1 MRPDPGAIRK
11 VKYSAT
17 VRACR
22 ASTAGE
28 LEEGGRL
35 PDRSS
40 RVGSESGR
48 RARTGPPAASTVA
61 PADAIRDGVAVADLG
76 PEETLLVVLRGIGAT
91 MFLTNRRVI
100 VARDGME
107 RRPRTGITSYPL
119 EVVRHLRL
127 ELGSAPSGRI
137 AVWTDASQEAVSM
150 FFDARSLDRAHELI
164 DTARPH
170 IARQRRRG
178 PGARPVRPPSG
189 PADSGTN
196 DPA

>member
-1 MRPDPGAIRK
+1 
-11 VKYSAT
+11 
-17 VRACR
+17 
-22 ASTAGE
+22 
-28 LEEGGRL
+28 L
-35 PDRSS
+35 PDRSN
-40 RVGSESGR
+40 RVGSESSRGAR
-48 RARTGPPAASTVA
+48 DRAPAASSTA
-61 PADAIRDGVAVADLG
+61 PEDAIPVGLAGADLEL
-76 PEETLLVVLRGIGAT
+76 EENLLVVLRGIGAT
-91 MFLTNRRVI
+91 MFLTTRRVI

-150 FFDARSLDRAHELI
+150 FFDARSLDRAQELI

-189 PADSGTN
+189 PADSGSN
-196 DPA
+196 DPT